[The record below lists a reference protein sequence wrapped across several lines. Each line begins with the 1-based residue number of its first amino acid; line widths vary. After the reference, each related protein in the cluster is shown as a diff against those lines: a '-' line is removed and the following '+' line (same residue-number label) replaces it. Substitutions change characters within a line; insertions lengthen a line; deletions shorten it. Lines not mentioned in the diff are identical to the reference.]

1 MEEKKVQKKV
11 KKKVDI
17 VAALSIILVTAIICI
32 FNSWLY
38 YDAKIERIQKN
49 NEVKAM
55 YLQSTVEDLNK
66 KNKDLQLALDKFN
79 SDIEDALEKNK

>member
-1 MEEKKVQKKV
+1 MEEKKA

-17 VAALSIILVTAIICI
+17 VTALSIILVTAIICI

-38 YDAKIERIQKN
+38 YDAKIKRIQKN

-55 YLQSTVEDLNK
+55 LLHSTIEDLNE
-66 KNKDLQLALDKFN
+66 KNQTLQLSLDKFN
-79 SDIEDALEKNK
+79 SDIQDALEKNK